1 MKKAFFLA
9 VAMTVLSACNSYQM
23 TPEEKAQEAAVAYYN
38 SLLAGEYEAFLNGR
52 ATMDSIPDDYRER
65 LLNIYKQFMLRQQEE
80 HGGIAAIE
88 ATHAATDS
96 TLNVMQV
103 FLNLNFNDSTKE
115 EIVVPM
121 VEKDGEWKMK

>member
-52 ATMDSIPDDYRER
+52 ATMDSIPDNYRER

-80 HGGIAAIE
+80 HGGIAGIE